1 MALRLRPVALR
12 RRRVGGDRKARE
24 GPLSDEADAAAPAVA
39 WHDGSDEVLLH
50 LDSLCVTD
58 AGGWRRCELEF
69 ESGVSGRSRVQ
80 FAFHTSVNGLGD
92 NVRACA
98 TLSEARSP
106 VLRPLRPPAVEAT
119 LWEALLGPPPHE
131 TARPADHLRAA
142 GGVWQITSRSSRGV
156 QACVCL
162 FTAKLTPR
170 ILPPTCV
177 RLRREGYDTITLPAF
192 IRFLRTFKFRSRCRR
207 ARCC

>member
-1 MALRLRPVALR
+1 MFPTAPSIAADAIVERLRH
-12 RRRVGGDRKARE
+12 
-24 GPLSDEADAAAPAVA
+24 SDEADAAAPAVR

-80 FAFHTSVNGLGD
+80 FAFHASVNGLGD

-106 VLRPLRPPAVEAT
+106 VLDRCAADVEAT
-119 LWEALLGPPPHE
+119 LWEALLD
-131 TARPADHLRAA
+131 RPA
-142 GGVWQITSRSSRGV
+142 
-156 QACVCL
+156 
-162 FTAKLTPR
+162 
-170 ILPPTCV
+170 
-177 RLRREGYDTITLPAF
+177 
-192 IRFLRTFKFRSRCRR
+192 
-207 ARCC
+207 

>member
-1 MALRLRPVALR
+1 MFPTAPSLAADVIVERLRR
-12 RRRVGGDRKARE
+12 
-24 GPLSDEADAAAPAVA
+24 SDEADAAVPAVA

-106 VLRPLRPPAVEAT
+106 VLDRCAADVEAT
-119 LWEALLGPPPHE
+119 LWEALLD
-131 TARPADHLRAA
+131 RPA
-142 GGVWQITSRSSRGV
+142 
-156 QACVCL
+156 
-162 FTAKLTPR
+162 
-170 ILPPTCV
+170 
-177 RLRREGYDTITLPAF
+177 
-192 IRFLRTFKFRSRCRR
+192 
-207 ARCC
+207 